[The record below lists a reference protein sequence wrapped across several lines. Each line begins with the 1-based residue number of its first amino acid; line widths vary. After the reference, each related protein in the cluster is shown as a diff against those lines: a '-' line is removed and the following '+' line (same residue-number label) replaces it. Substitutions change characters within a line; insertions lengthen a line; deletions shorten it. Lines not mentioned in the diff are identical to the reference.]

1 MAVVT
6 VLNRVFAGAL
16 KDGELDYLQD
26 RSVRIRV
33 HGELLFRPQR
43 AEGIGHGNEIA
54 SENY

>member
-6 VLNRVFAGAL
+6 VLNQVFAGAL